1 MTRSTFIA
9 AGLALAAVLPAIP
22 AQATQAA
29 SLTRTFVSSAGND
42 SNPCTVTQ
50 PCATFA
56 QAYSLTA
63 AQGII
68 AALDPGKYG
77 PLSITGPITIN
88 GNGWAAITAPAAGNG
103 ITINVNSGDKVALIG
118 LNIDGAGTGYNGIA
132 FNSFGSLTVTDC
144 VLQNFFWNGSGLN
157 TGNGIL
163 IQPTAG
169 PVNFTVTNT
178 TASNNGLAGISYT
191 PLSGVPSA
199 NGIIDHVVATANLHG
214 IVISPTSTTG
224 GSTVVAISNS
234 IASNNSGIGISGSN
248 NALTRAETHKIHQ
261 TMVATRQTEA
271 RKFLANLS

>member
-1 MTRSTFIA
+1 MNSTKLASIGLA
-9 AGLALAAVLPAIP
+9 AALAAVLPAIS
-22 AQATQAA
+22 AQAT
-29 SLTRTFVSSAGND
+29 SLTRTFVSAIGSD
-42 SNPCTVTQ
+42 SNPCTITQ

-56 QAYSLTA
+56 RAYSLTTA
-63 AQGII
+63 NGII

-103 ITINVNSGDKVALIG
+103 ITINVNSADKVALIG

-248 NALTRAETHKIHQ
+248 NALTRAETQ
-261 TMVATRQTEA
+261 
-271 RKFLANLS
+271 